1 MLLEKSIERFE
12 RARSS
17 KEAKY
22 TVTHVARIWSRGKG
36 VGTEAG
42 RKLHARLWGDPEL
55 IVQERLVSTPLPLAW
70 RFRFGWL
77 YGVADQVLFLEG
89 VPVRVAEVKSYRS
102 YRGYERVQAS
112 LYGLL
117 VELNWGVRPRVELRG
132 LEGAVEVKNWEE
144 IALESL
150 ALFLK
155 KQNNK
160 SLASNI

>member
-1 MLLEKSIERFE
+1 MPGSLALLLLEKSIERFE

-22 TVTHVARIWSRGKG
+22 TVTQVAKIRGRGKG
-36 VGTEAG
+36 MGTEAG
-42 RKLHARLWGDPEL
+42 RELHSKLWGDPEL
-55 IVQERLVSTPLPLAW
+55 IARERLVSTPLPLAW

-77 YGVADQVLFLEG
+77 YGVADQVLFREG
-89 VPVRVAEVKSYRS
+89 VPVRVAEVKSYTS
-102 YRGYERVQAS
+102 YRGYERAQAS

-132 LEGAVEVKNWEE
+132 ARIVEVKGWEE

-150 ALFLK
+150 ELFLK
-155 KQNNK
+155 K
-160 SLASNI
+160 IHY